1 MCAKEKHENTKEVAR
16 GRIGLRNAMA
26 REKSTNNDLQTKTK
40 D

>member
-16 GRIGLRNAMA
+16 GRIGRRNAMA